1 MLPVKLLAEQLRRA
15 VCEACGCLAQ
25 DLPLLFPS
33 VLAFRL
39 CMAVMAAP
47 AFPLSVLGGVLSGYS
62 AAQLRA
68 VPAAEPLAF
77 RQVLGHASLCFT
89 ILCQVAHCWP
99 SNMGPNNGGARLQGR
114 TAA

>member
-1 MLPVKLLAEQLRRA
+1 MG
-15 VCEACGCLAQ
+15 EAHDCLAQ

-62 AAQLRA
+62 AAQLRV

-77 RQVLGHASLCFT
+77 R
-89 ILCQVAHCWP
+89 
-99 SNMGPNNGGARLQGR
+99 
-114 TAA
+114 